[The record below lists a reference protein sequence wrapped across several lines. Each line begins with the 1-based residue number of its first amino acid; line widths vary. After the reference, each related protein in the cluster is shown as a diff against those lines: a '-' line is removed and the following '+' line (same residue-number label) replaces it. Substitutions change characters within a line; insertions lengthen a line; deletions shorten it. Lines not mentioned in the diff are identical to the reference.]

1 MLHGCSTLQTGW
13 VNREIYNYRQESG
26 VNMSYRIFVINPGST
41 STKLAYF
48 EDENKLFET
57 SVFHDAPFLES
68 LGKVSNQLDYRLDL
82 IRKFL
87 AENGIDLN
95 GVDAI
100 VGRGGSNMPCVSGT
114 YEANDKLLEDNRNA
128 VSGVDHPANLGLPLA
143 VELQQEYGGR
153 VFMVDSP
160 KTDEF
165 CDLARITGVPGIY
178 RTSSTH
184 ALNIK
189 GTVKMHCRNNGVRYE
204 DGNYIVCHIDGG
216 MTISAHDHGKMIDA
230 TNNAG
235 GEGPFTPTRTGAL
248 PVSGVIDYFFD
259 NEHKSRIGIADSD
272 FRDHG
277 TALAAAREVLTRN
290 AGLTGH
296 FGTSDSDKI
305 HEMVMAGDPHAVRVW
320 DAMIYNICKAIGE
333 MAVVLSGK
341 VDGIVCGGGLLR
353 FQDLQQKIR
362 SRCEWIAPVS
372 FYPGEVEHEAMAA
385 GALRVLRGEEEPLVY
400 TGEPVFKGFDD

>member
-1 MLHGCSTLQTGW
+1 
-13 VNREIYNYRQESG
+13 
-26 VNMSYRIFVINPGST
+26 MSYRIFVINPGST

-57 SVFHDAPFLES
+57 SVFHDAPFLAS
-68 LGKVSNQLDYRLDL
+68 LGPVRNQLGHRLGL
-82 IRKFL
+82 IMDFVK
-87 AENGIDLN
+87 ENGIDLE
-95 GVDAI
+95 GIDAI
-100 VGRGGSNMPCVSGT
+100 VGRGGSSMTCTGGV
-114 YEANDKLLEDNRNA
+114 YELNDKLLQDNLNA

-143 VELQQEYGGR
+143 YELQKKYGGR

-165 CDLARITGVPGIY
+165 RDIARITGVPGIY

-189 GTVKMHCRNNGVRYE
+189 GTVRLHCSRQGVRYE

-216 MTISAHDHGKMIDA
+216 MTVSAHDHGRMIDA
-230 TNNAG
+230 TNNAA

-259 NEHKSRIGIADSD
+259 NKHRSLI
-272 FRDHG
+272 
-277 TALAAAREVLTRN
+277 TAEETSFSSIEESVKAAREVLTRN

-296 FGTSDSDKI
+296 FGTSDSDRI
-305 HEMVMAGDPHAVRVW
+305 HGMIEAGDKHAKLVW

-333 MAVVLSGK
+333 MATVLSGK

-353 FQDLQQKIR
+353 FDDLKQQIR
-362 SRCEWIAPVS
+362 ERCEWIAPVS

-385 GALRVLRGEEEPLVY
+385 GALRVLRGEEAPLEY
-400 TGEPVFKGFDD
+400 TGEPVFKGF

>member
-1 MLHGCSTLQTGW
+1 
-13 VNREIYNYRQESG
+13 
-26 VNMSYRIFVINPGST
+26 MSYKIFVINPGST

-48 EDENKLFET
+48 EDEEKLFET
-57 SVFHDAPFLES
+57 SVFHDAPFLAS
-68 LGKVSNQLDYRLDL
+68 LGTVDNQLGYRLRL
-82 IRKFL
+82 IREFL
-87 AENGIDLN
+87 DENGIDLN

-100 VGRGGSNMPCVSGT
+100 VGRGGANMPCVGGT
-114 YEANDKLLEDNRNA
+114 YEANELLIEHNMKA

-143 VELQQEYGGR
+143 EELRREYGGR

-189 GTVKMHCRNNGVRYE
+189 GTVRMHCRRSNVRYE

-216 MTISAHDHGKMIDA
+216 MTVSAHDHGRMIDA
-230 TNNAG
+230 TNNAA

-248 PVSGVIDYFFD
+248 PVSCVIDYYFD
-259 NEHKSRIGIADSD
+259 NEHKSRIGVEDTHFETPEAAV
-272 FRDHG
+272 R
-277 TALAAAREVLTRN
+277 AAREVLTRN

-296 FGTSDSDKI
+296 FGTSSADAI
-305 HEMVMAGDPHAVRVW
+305 HEMVEAGDPRAVRVW

-333 MAVVLSGK
+333 MATVLSGK

-353 FQDLQQKIR
+353 FDDLQQKIR

>member
-1 MLHGCSTLQTGW
+1 M
-13 VNREIYNYRQESG
+13 RYK
-26 VNMSYRIFVINPGST
+26 IFVINPGST

-48 EDENKLFET
+48 EDEDKLFET
-57 SVFHDAPFLES
+57 SVFHDAPFLAS
-68 LGKVSNQLDYRLDL
+68 LGKVSNQFEYRLRL
-82 IRKFL
+82 IKEFID
-87 AENGIDLN
+87 ENGIDLR

-114 YEANDKLLEDNRNA
+114 YEVNDKLLEDNLNA

-143 VELQQEYGGR
+143 YELQKEYGGR

-184 ALNIK
+184 ALNLK
-189 GTVKMHCRNNGVRYE
+189 GTVRMHCRNNGVRYE

-216 MTISAHDHGKMIDA
+216 MTVSAHDHGRMIDA

-248 PVSGVIDYFFD
+248 PVSSVIDYFFD
-259 NEHKSRIGIADSD
+259 NGHRSMVGIEETDYKD
-272 FRDHG
+272 FES
-277 TALAAAREVLTRN
+277 ALRAAREVLTRN

-305 HEMVMAGDPHAVRVW
+305 HEMVMSGDPHAVRIW

-333 MAVVLSGK
+333 MAAVLSGN

-353 FQDLQQKIR
+353 FPDLQQKIR

-400 TGEPVFKGFDD
+400 TGEPVFTGFDD